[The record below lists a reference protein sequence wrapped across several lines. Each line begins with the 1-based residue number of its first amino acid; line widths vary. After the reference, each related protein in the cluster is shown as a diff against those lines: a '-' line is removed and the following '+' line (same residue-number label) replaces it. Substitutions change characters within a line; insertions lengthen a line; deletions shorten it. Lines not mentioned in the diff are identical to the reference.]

1 MRRVADRLVRLIAR
15 TATRGW
21 FRSVEVTG
29 LERIPRTGP
38 VLIVANHHG
47 GFVDPAL
54 LLATVPRPVRFLAMA
69 SLFRILPLR
78 PLLALAGAIPVH
90 RAQDAARGGA
100 EPRRN
105 VDAFA
110 ACFAHLRDGGA
121 IGIFP
126 EGQASDEAHLI
137 PIRTG
142 AARIALGSHARGAM
156 GLRIVPVGLIY
167 EDKQRARSRAY
178 VRVGDP
184 ITMDEDLASNPGV
197 PPDETDR
204 PMVVGLTDAIEQHL
218 ADAALD
224 FESAEQRAA
233 LRLAANVALRWED
246 SDPRGRPPVGGVER
260 LADRLS
266 ETPSATEATIRSAA
280 TAYREMLEAAAVS
293 DAVVPP
299 GAEEAFARRSRIGW
313 VLSLALVPMA
323 VVGFVANAI
332 PTGLV
337 YAVGRRPM
345 PPVTHATAKFLT
357 AIVAF
362 TANWGALRWWVFDD
376 TGSPW
381 PFTLVAGP
389 LCGLATLW
397 CVGRAIRARRAR
409 LGLRRLAAASGV
421 LEDLRARRAHLV
433 EAVRAATASAI
444 EATAVGVDLDDRR
457 GEGGAGS
464 LDLRP

>member
-1 MRRVADRLVRLIAR
+1 MRPMRRMADRLVRLIAR
-15 TATRGW
+15 TATKGW

-29 LERIPRTGP
+29 LERIPRSGP
-38 VLIVANHHG
+38 VLLVANHHG

-54 LLATVPRPVRFLAMA
+54 LIATVPRPVRFLAMA

-90 RAQDAARGGA
+90 RAQDVEPAGG
-100 EPRRN
+100 EPRHN

-110 ACFAHLRDGGA
+110 ACFAHLREGGA

-126 EGQASDEAHLI
+126 EGQASDEAHLL
-137 PIRTG
+137 PVRTG

-184 ITMDEDLASNPGV
+184 ITMDEDLATNPAV

-204 PMVVGLTDAIEQHL
+204 QAVVALTKAIEQHL
-218 ADAALD
+218 ADTALD
-224 FESAEQRAA
+224 FESTEQRSA
-233 LRLAANVALRWED
+233 LRLAATVALRWEHA
-246 SDPRGRPPVGGVER
+246 DPRGRPPVGEVER

-266 ETPSATEATIRSAA
+266 ETPPETEAMVRSAA
-280 TAYREMLEAAAVS
+280 IAYREMLDAATVP
-293 DAVVPP
+293 DAVVAP
-299 GAEEAFARRSRIGW
+299 GAKEAFARRSRVGW
-313 VLSLALVPMA
+313 VLTLALAPLAA
-323 VVGFVANAI
+323 VGLLANAI
-332 PTGLV
+332 PTALV
-337 YAVGRRPM
+337 YAVGQRPM
-345 PPVTHATAKFLT
+345 APVTHATVKFLV

-362 TANWGALRWWVFDD
+362 AANWAVLRWWVLDD

-381 PFTLVAGP
+381 LLTLVAGP

-397 CVGRAIRARRAR
+397 CVGRATRARRAR
-409 LGLRRLAAASGV
+409 LGLRRLAGAAGV
-421 LEDLRARRAHLV
+421 LEDLRAHRTDLV
-433 EAVRAATASAI
+433 EAVRVATATAI
-444 EATAVGVDLDDRR
+444 GGGVERGR
-457 GEGGAGS
+457 GEEGAGS
-464 LDLRP
+464 LDVRP